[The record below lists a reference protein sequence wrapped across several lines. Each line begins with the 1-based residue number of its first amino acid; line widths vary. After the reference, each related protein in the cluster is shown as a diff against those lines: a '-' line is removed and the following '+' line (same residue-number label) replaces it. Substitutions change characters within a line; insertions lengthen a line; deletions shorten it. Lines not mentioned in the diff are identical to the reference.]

1 MPAFFNQVQLD
12 SNAIANGT
20 IPLAQVDYIKG
31 AFKVMTS
38 GEASSLSAFEQW
50 DPGQIV
56 YFTDSSSLWQYN
68 YVPFNPGQ
76 GVFSPYSYFKEIE
89 FYPSFVS
96 ASFNTSNDS
105 LTLFANSL
113 EDGDVDSSGNRGPNS
128 QVSMSIDLSSLAGG
142 GGSVNTGSL
151 LVTGSAALN
160 VITFTKGD
168 GSTFAIT
175 VDTGSGGGSADLT
188 QQLTANLTVGGV
200 TSGDSFA
207 SGSSI
212 ESLLRDMLI
221 TYQQPTLGTLNI
233 RNGGSSINTTIYDV
247 GASFTCDDATFTA
260 GVDSPNGDYPQ
271 SASLSCTGADIGSFT
286 EDGPDNVGAS
296 NTITFSTS
304 RVISR
309 ASDSGTVSFTVTT
322 DSRNSGDT
330 QSRGKSYYFRWR
342 NYLAASSTIISD
354 GTTLQ
359 SVLDNDL
366 VQSPLDT
373 NRSWTATCNSDN
385 NDGNNYT
392 YIIYPSTYGNLSGI
406 IQDGATP
413 VLGAFN
419 DAPIGTFTAT
429 NSQGSSRNWIV
440 YKTNDPGA
448 FSNGTTLAIS

>member
-1 MPAFFNQVQLD
+1 MAIPIDDELRLLD
-12 SNAIANGT
+12 SVTGSVA
-20 IPLAQVDYIKG
+20 LAKVDHIQG
-31 AFKVMTS
+31 AFRVFTTAQDLQNHPI
-38 GEASSLSAFEQW
+38 EQAVNDQIVWLESSQSLYQATVTPANPPVSFFPTLSWSAFTF
-50 DPGQIV
+50 PG
-56 YFTDSSSLWQYN
+56 S
-68 YVPFNPGQ
+68 
-76 GVFSPYSYFKEIE
+76 
-89 FYPSFVS
+89 
-96 ASFNTSNDS
+96 
-105 LTLFANSL
+105 
-113 EDGDVDSSGNRGPNS
+113 
-128 QVSMSIDLSSLAGG
+128 

-151 LVTGSAALN
+151 MTTASAANN
-160 VITFTKGD
+160 VVTFTKGD
-168 GSTFAIT
+168 GSTFAVT

-212 ESLLRDMLI
+212 EQLLRDMLI
-221 TYQQPTLGTLNI
+221 TYQEPTLGALSI
-233 RNGGSSINTTIYDV
+233 RNGGSGISTAARDV

-271 SASLSCTGADIGSFT
+271 SASLSCTGADIGSFS
-286 EDGPDNVGAS
+286 EDGPNDVVAS

-304 RVISR
+304 RTISR
-309 ASDSGTVSFTVTT
+309 ATDSGTVTFTVST

-330 QSRGKSYYFRWR
+330 QSTSRSFSFQWR
-342 NYLAASSTIISD
+342 NYLAASSTVISS

-373 NRSWTATCNSDN
+373 NRSWTAICNSDN

-392 YIIYPSTYGNLSGI
+392 YIIYPSVYGNLSGI
-406 IQDGATP
+406 IQNGATP

-419 DAPIGTFTAT
+419 DAPIGTFAAT
-429 NSQGSSRNWIV
+429 NSQGSSRDWIV

>member
-50 DPGQIV
+50 DPDQIV
-56 YFTDSSSLWQYN
+56 YFTDSSSLWQYT
-68 YVPFNPGQ
+68 YVPFNPGA

-96 ASFNTSNDS
+96 ASFNSSNDA

-142 GGSVNTGSL
+142 GGSVETGSL
-151 LVTGSAALN
+151 IVTGSATLN

-168 GSTFAIT
+168 GSTFAVT

-188 QQLTANLTVGGV
+188 ADLTANLTVGGV
-200 TSGDSFA
+200 TSGETFTQ
-207 SGSSI
+207 GSTI
-212 ESLLRDMLI
+212 EALLRDMLI
-221 TYQQPTLGTLNI
+221 TYQEPTVGSLSI
-233 RNGGSSINTTIYDV
+233 RNGGSGVSTSTRDV

-271 SASLSCTGADIGSFT
+271 SASLSCTGADIGSFS
-286 EDGPDNVGAS
+286 EDGPNDVQAS
-296 NTITFSTS
+296 NTITFSTT
-304 RVISR
+304 RTISR
-309 ASDSGTVSFTVTT
+309 ASDSGTVTFTVST

-330 QSRGKSYYFRWR
+330 QSTSRSFSFQWR
-342 NYLAASSTIISD
+342 NYLAASSTTISD
-354 GTTLQ
+354 GTSLQ
-359 SVLDNDL
+359 NVLDNNT
-366 VQSPLDT
+366 VQSPFDT
-373 NRSWTATCNSDN
+373 NKSWTATCGAAN
-385 NDGNNYT
+385 NTAGNYT
-392 YIIYPSTYGNLSGI
+392 YIIYPASYGDLSGI
-406 IQDGATP
+406 IQNGATP
-413 VLGAFN
+413 VLGAFTKLG
-419 DAPIGTFTAT
+419 DYTADNT
-429 NSQGSSRNWIV
+429 EGSSKSWRV
-440 YKTNDPGA
+440 YKSNADQA
-448 FSNGTTLAIS
+448 FGNGTTLAIS

>member
-1 MPAFFNQVQLD
+1 MPSFFNQLQLD
-12 SNAIANGT
+12 STAIANGI

-38 GEASSLSAFEQW
+38 GEASSLSSFEQW

-56 YFTDSSSLWQYN
+56 YFSDSSSLWQYN
-68 YVPFNPGQ
+68 YVPFNPGA
-76 GVFSPYSYFKEIE
+76 GVFSPYSYFKEVE

-96 ASFNTSNDS
+96 ASFNSSNDS

-113 EDGDVDSSGNRGPNS
+113 EDGDVDGSGNRGPNS

-188 QQLTANLTVGGV
+188 ADLTANLTVGGV
-200 TSGDSFA
+200 TSGETFN

-212 ESLLRDMLI
+212 EALLRDMLI
-221 TYQQPTLGTLNI
+221 TYQQPTLGALSI
-233 RNGGSSINTTIYDV
+233 RSGGSSITTTIYDV
-247 GASFTCDDATFTA
+247 GASFTSDDATFTA

-271 SASLSCTGADIGSFT
+271 SASLSCIGADIGPFS
-286 EDGPDNVGAS
+286 EDGPDDVQAS
-296 NTITFSTS
+296 NTITFSTT
-304 RVISR
+304 RTISR
-309 ASDSGTVSFTVTT
+309 ATDSGTVQFTVST

-330 QSRGKSYYFRWR
+330 QSTIKYYYFRWR
-342 NYLAASSTIISD
+342 NYLAASSTVINSNA
-354 GTTLQ
+354 TLQ

-373 NRSWTATCNSDN
+373 NISWTAICNSDN
-385 NDGNNYT
+385 NDGTKFT
-392 YIIYPSTYGNLSGI
+392 YIIYPAAYGNISGI
-406 IQDGATP
+406 IQNGATP

-419 DAPIGTFTAT
+419 DAPIGTFAAT
-429 NSQGSSRNWIV
+429 NSQGSSRDWIV

>member
-38 GEASSLSAFEQW
+38 GEASSLSSFEQW

-68 YVPFNPGQ
+68 FVPFNPGA
-76 GVFSPYSYFKEIE
+76 GIFSPYSYFKEVE

-96 ASFNTSNDS
+96 ASFSTANDS

-142 GGSVNTGSL
+142 GGSVETGSL

-175 VDTGSGGGSADLT
+175 VDTGSGGGSANLT
-188 QQLTANLTVGGV
+188 QELTANLTVGGV
-200 TSGDSFA
+200 TSGETFTQ
-207 SGSSI
+207 GSTI
-212 ESLLRDMLI
+212 EALLRDMLI
-221 TYQQPTLGTLNI
+221 TYQQPTLGALTI
-233 RNGGSSINTTIYDV
+233 RNGGSGVSTSTRDV

-271 SASLSCTGADIGSFT
+271 SASLSCTGADIGSFS
-286 EDGPDNVGAS
+286 EDGPNDVQAS
-296 NTITFSTS
+296 NTITFSTTRTIQKTS
-304 RVISR
+304 AGS
-309 ASDSGTVSFTVTT
+309 VSFSVST

-330 QSRGKSYYFRWR
+330 QSTPRSFSWQWR
-342 NYLAASSTIISD
+342 NYLAASSTIISSD
-354 GTTLQ
+354 STLQ
-359 SVLDNDL
+359 NVINNDL
-366 VQSPLDT
+366 VANAFDT
-373 NRSWTATCNSDN
+373 NKSWNPTCGAANNTA
-385 NDGNNYT
+385 GNYT
-392 YIIYPSTYGNLSGI
+392 YVIYPASYGDLNNI

-413 VLGAFN
+413 VLTAFTKLG
-419 DAPIGTFTAT
+419 DFSAD
-429 NSQGSSRNWIV
+429 NSEGISQNWRV
-440 YKTNDPGA
+440 YKSNADQA
-448 FSNGTTLAIS
+448 FASGTALAIS